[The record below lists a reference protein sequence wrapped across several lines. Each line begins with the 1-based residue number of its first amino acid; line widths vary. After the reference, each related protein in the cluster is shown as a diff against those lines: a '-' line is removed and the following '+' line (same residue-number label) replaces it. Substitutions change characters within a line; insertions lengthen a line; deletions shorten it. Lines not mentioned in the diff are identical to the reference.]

1 MSTLKTTLKTTAIL
15 ALSFFAVA
23 ITPSWAE
30 PIVSEDGLFTL
41 DDDIFISVPLDPGD
55 SNSEIIQLPANI
67 HLPVSNDPEPH
78 FPLIVFVNSWALN
91 ESQYAPKARQFA
103 RDGYAVLSYTTRG
116 FRGAPGRV
124 DTAGPND
131 IVDMQ
136 AAISYALE
144 NYSINENA
152 IGLSGISYGSGI
164 SLLTALV
171 DERVTAVVPM
181 STWGSLIDA
190 LWAGETPN
198 YTWLEILVNSG
209 KLTGRLDPIVSEN
222 YKNMRLH
229 RNIQPTIAWGKV
241 RSPIE
246 YLDQANN
253 RDRKPAIYVSNNL
266 HDYLFQPNTI
276 IELLS
281 QYQGPWRID
290 FNFGTHGQGESSG
303 IIGENTSN
311 YPWLNAKAWFDHYL
325 KGIENG
331 IETLKPVNTII
342 KSRSAFLPNE
352 RESFDQ
358 FPVTDPADDLVL
370 YLNPGSAFS
379 ADKHPGKLKTSE
391 YRRTKSLKF
400 NTEDSAVNTGH
411 VLGAV
416 AGTDRDWSLEEIDPA
431 NSLVFMSEAY
441 PEGLFLR
448 GASKLEFWAEV
459 ENSSQYFGYLL
470 DYDPFTERA
479 NFVGHGPLTWHRPAG
494 NTVDPLEPVKLSLE
508 FYWTAHDLNPGHSL
522 VLVIDGEDPDYWRY
536 EDEIAT
542 PKQNTIVF
550 SSQQQ
555 ATLRVP
561 RIKGA
566 TVFTSLNDP
575 QGLESD
581 PSRNA
586 NGSGSGYSPSGGGIG
601 IIPLLSISFLTLI
614 RRKRVIVRRK
624 VIPRNRV
631 LIH

>member
-1 MSTLKTTLKTTAIL
+1 MSTLKSTLKTIFNTTAKLVPAFITL
-15 ALSFFAVA
+15 AA
-23 ITPSWAE
+23 TTSWAE
-30 PIVSEDGLFTL
+30 PIVSEDGLHTF

-91 ESQYAPKARQFA
+91 EAQYAPKARQFA
-103 RDGYAVLSYTTRG
+103 SDGYAVLSYTTRG
-116 FRGAPGRV
+116 FRGAPGRI

-131 IVDMQ
+131 VVDMQ
-136 AAISYALE
+136 AAISYALD

-164 SLLTALV
+164 SLLTALI

-198 YTWLEILVNSG
+198 YTWLEILVDSG

-229 RNIQPTIAWGKV
+229 QNIPPTIAWGKV
-241 RSPIE
+241 RSPVE
-246 YLDQANN
+246 YLHIANN

-290 FNFGTHGQGESSG
+290 LNFGTHGQGESGG
-303 IIGENTSN
+303 IIGDNTSN
-311 YPWLNAKAWFDHYL
+311 YPWRNAKAWFDHYL
-325 KGIENG
+325 KGIDNG

-358 FPVTDPADDLVL
+358 FPVTDSADDLVL
-370 YLNPGSAFS
+370 HLNPGSAFS
-379 ADKHPGKLKTSE
+379 ADKHPGKLKTTE
-391 YRRTKSLKF
+391 YSRTKSIKF

-416 AGTDRDWSLEEIDPA
+416 AGTDRDWSLEEIDPT
-431 NSLVFMSEAY
+431 NSLVFMSEGF
-441 PEGLFLR
+441 PEGLYLR
-448 GASKLEFWAEV
+448 GASTLEFWAEV
-459 ENSSQYFGYLL
+459 SNSTQYFAYLL

-479 NFVGHGPLTWHRPAG
+479 NFVGHGPLTWHRPEG
-494 NTVDPLEPVKLSLE
+494 DTVDPLEPVKLTLE

-542 PKQNTIVF
+542 PKQNTMVF
-550 SSQQQ
+550 SAQQQ
-555 ATLRVP
+555 AILRVP
-561 RIKGA
+561 RIKEPA
-566 TVFTSLNDP
+566 IFTSLNDP

-581 PSRNA
+581 PSRSA
-586 NGSGSGYSPSGGGIG
+586 NGTGSGYRPSGG
-601 IIPLLSISFLTLI
+601 SISVFTVLMLGLI
-614 RRKRVIVRRK
+614 SLLRKIQVISSKRD
-624 VIPRNRV
+624 
-631 LIH
+631 LI